1 MSLESGALQTPV
13 TDFKVPGI
21 LDGKVKSMVVL
32 DPTEKNE
39 KTALL
44 EADDE
49 FDVRLRWEL
58 SGAATTVVG
67 GSWVV
72 SLFSKNMDNVGP
84 MQGLIA
90 GPALVAILGAP
101 SPLEFEHTFRVRPP
115 RPRQGLY
122 KLTATI
128 NHSPTGDPAK
138 ISEMFGFAESTPID
152 IREHVVEVEAAKD

>member
-1 MSLESGALQTPV
+1 MSLESGALQTPA
-13 TDFKVPGI
+13 TDFGVPGI

-32 DPTEKNE
+32 DPTEKDE

-58 SGAATTVVG
+58 TGAATTVVG
-67 GSWVV
+67 GFWVV
-72 SLFSKNMDNVGP
+72 SLYSKNMDHVGP

-90 GPALVAILGAP
+90 GPELITIHGAP
-101 SPLEFEHTFRVRPP
+101 SPLPYEHTFHVRPP
-115 RPRQGLY
+115 KPRQGLY

-128 NHSPTGDPAK
+128 NHSPTGDPTK

-152 IREHVVEVEAAKD
+152 IREHVVESETAKD

>member
-1 MSLESGALQTPV
+1 MPLESSALQTPV
-13 TDFKVPGI
+13 TDFKVHGI

-44 EADDE
+44 EGDDE

-58 SGAATTVVG
+58 DGAATTVVG
-67 GSWVV
+67 GYWVV
-72 SLFSKNMDNVGP
+72 SLYSKNIDNVGP

-90 GPALVAILGAP
+90 GPAVITIHPGVG
-101 SPLEFEHTFRVRPP
+101 PLEFEHTFRVRPP

-128 NHSPTGDPAK
+128 NHSPTGNPNQV
-138 ISEMFGFAESTPID
+138 SEMFGFAESTPID
-152 IREHVVEVEAAKD
+152 IRDHVIEKEAAKD

>member
-13 TDFKVPGI
+13 TDFGVLGI
-21 LDGKVKSMVVL
+21 LDGKVKSIAVL

-39 KTALL
+39 RTALL

-49 FDVRLRWEL
+49 FAVRIVWEL
-58 SGAATTVVG
+58 TGAATTVVG
-67 GSWVV
+67 GYWVV
-72 SLFSKNMDNVGP
+72 SLFSKNMDNLGP

-90 GPALVAILGAP
+90 GPAVIAILGAP
-101 SPLEFEHTFRVRPP
+101 SPLTYEHTFRVRPP
-115 RPRQGLY
+115 KPRQGLY

-138 ISEMFGFAESTPID
+138 VSEMFGFAESTPID
-152 IREHVVEVEAAKD
+152 IREHVVESEKAKD

>member
-1 MSLESGALQTPV
+1 MSLASSALQTPV

-32 DPTEKNE
+32 DPTEHNE

-44 EADDE
+44 EGDDE

-67 GSWVV
+67 GYWAV
-72 SLFSKNMDNVGP
+72 SLYSKNMDNVGP

-90 GPALVAILGAP
+90 GPAVITIHPAP
-101 SPLEFEHTFRVRPP
+101 GPLEFEHTFRVRPP

-128 NHSPTGDPAK
+128 NHSPTGNPNQV
-138 ISEMFGFAESTPID
+138 SEMFGFAESTPID
-152 IREHVVEVEAAKD
+152 IRDNVVETEAAKD